1 MRTLKQRL
9 TSGWNWIR
17 VIYLVLGI
25 SVVIQS
31 IMIRE
36 WVGALLGS
44 WFAVMGLFG
53 MACASG
59 SCYVRNYNDPM
70 SSKQISITQE
80 TDPVKT
86 GYEEI
91 KGA

>member
-9 TSGWNWIR
+9 TSGWSWIR
-17 VIYLVLGI
+17 VIYLLLGI
-25 SVVIQS
+25 SVMIQS
-31 IMIRE
+31 IMINQ
-36 WVGALLGS
+36 WVGVFLGG
-44 WFAVMGLFG
+44 WFAIMGLFG
-53 MACASG
+53 LACASG
-59 SCYVRNYNDPM
+59 ACYVQNYDDAKT
-70 SSKQISITQE
+70 SKHISITKE